1 MNPFVTM
8 FEARSMEYVPRPRA
22 ELPLGSGIRRPV
34 TGWKPSLI
42 AVSCCRMP
50 PFPAAAG
57 GGPGQQS
64 IIRCEV
70 RLSAKHPHVSHQV
83 TVPEVIR
90 RCLLPVPTLSTMA
103 SAAMRLTALLFV
115 LSHFD
120 VASFAQD
127 VDLVLQVEQSQLFP
141 ERANSML
148 CPPLLAG
155 TTGLTCLGVRFFLPS
170 TPARRSSLILCAA
183 TAFHLA
189 ASESRYG

>member
-1 MNPFVTM
+1 MTVLD
-8 FEARSMEYVPRPRA
+8 ARSLEYVPRPRA

-57 GGPGQQS
+57 GGPGRLS
-64 IIRCEV
+64 IIRCDV

-90 RCLLPVPTLSTMA
+90 RCFLPVPTLFTIA
-103 SAAMRLTALLFV
+103 SAAMRLTALHLV
-115 LSHFD
+115 MSHFD
-120 VASFAQD
+120 VASLAQD

-141 ERANSML
+141 ERASSIL
-148 CPPLLAG
+148 CPPLLVG
-155 TTGLTCLGVRFFLPS
+155 MTGLTCLGVRFFLPS
-170 TPARRSSLILCAA
+170 TPARRSSLILCAT